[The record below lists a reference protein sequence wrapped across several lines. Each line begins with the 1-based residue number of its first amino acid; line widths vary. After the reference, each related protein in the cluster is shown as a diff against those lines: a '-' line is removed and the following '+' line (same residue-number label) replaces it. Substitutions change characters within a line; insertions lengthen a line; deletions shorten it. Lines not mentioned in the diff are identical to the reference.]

1 MKILLVDDEPFIV
14 QGLQAMI
21 EWEKYGCEIAG
32 TAGNGQEALAFLK
45 ENTVDLIIA
54 DIRMPVMDGLELLAK
69 IRKEKISDAWFVIL
83 SGYSDFQYAREALR
97 YECMDYI
104 LKPVKKEELE
114 EILEKAGKLQEKR
127 LEQEKREEQRDRAV
141 MRQKLIAVFSD
152 EEAREQGKDSE
163 LLPVSCGEM
172 YFLGVEALNFSGGG
186 CRRKGTEQ

>member
-152 EEAREQGKDSE
+152 EEAKEQRKDSE
-163 LLPVSCGEM
+163 LLPASCGEM